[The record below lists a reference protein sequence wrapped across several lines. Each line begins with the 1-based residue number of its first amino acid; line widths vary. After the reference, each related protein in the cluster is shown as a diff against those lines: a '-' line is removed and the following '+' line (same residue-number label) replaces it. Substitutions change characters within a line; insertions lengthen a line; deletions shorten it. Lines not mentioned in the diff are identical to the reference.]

1 MVFMYPEFHG
11 KKHED
16 VAEFLEKLEIACI
29 TNHVVIEEQVLK
41 LLKIFLKGDA
51 RTWLKAFEAKEGKHG
66 PPRIVTLDRLKEAL
80 LEAFQPIE
88 DASMLW
94 EEFQE
99 LK

>member
-1 MVFMYPEFHG
+1 MVFTYPEFHG

-16 VAEFLEKLEIACI
+16 VVDFLEKLEIACI
-29 TNHVVIEEQVLK
+29 TNQVVIEEQVLK

-51 RTWLKAFEAKEGKHG
+51 RTWLKEFEAKEGKQV
-66 PPRIVTLDRLKEAL
+66 PPRVVTLDKLKEAL

-88 DASMLW
+88 DANVLW
-94 EEFQE
+94 KELEE